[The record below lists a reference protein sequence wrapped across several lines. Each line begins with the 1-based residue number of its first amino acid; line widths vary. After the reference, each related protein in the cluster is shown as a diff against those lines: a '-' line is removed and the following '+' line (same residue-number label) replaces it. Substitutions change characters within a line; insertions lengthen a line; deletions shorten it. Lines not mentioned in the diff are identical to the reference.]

1 MKNQPIPLSEF
12 YKDTATKDNVK
23 NYLIEFF
30 KEEGIRRLMNRED
43 AVALADAVELTEKA
57 FENMDNLFAPKV
69 QNKEQINEA
78 R

>member
-1 MKNQPIPLSEF
+1 MKQPLPLSEF

-30 KEEGIRRLMNRED
+30 KEEAVRRLMARED
-43 AVALADAVELTEKA
+43 AVAVADAVELVEKA
-57 FENMDNLFAPKV
+57 FENMDNLFSPKIIKKS
-69 QNKEQINEA
+69 NINEA